1 MSSRVRP
8 APVEVKYKH
17 MRFLIIHNPDSN
29 GLPEFIGELKKRD
42 VQEVVRVCEPK
53 YDKEL
58 LAKEGIEVL
67 DLVFDDGGVPS
78 VDIIDKWVALLK
90 KRFMDTPES
99 CVAVHCMAGLGRA
112 PLLVAVALMEAGLQ
126 YTDAVDYIREK
137 RRGAI
142 NTRQLLFLEK
152 YRSRDRLR
160 AKWFKWY
167 KKNNANNGSDDK
179 PVLHPM

>member
-67 DLVFDDGGVPS
+67 RSIMTSANLPREVESGQVCTVCGSTIQRTLPCSLESYVLMVDGCLA
-78 VDIIDKWVALLK
+78 DAA
-90 KRFMDTPES
+90 MA
-99 CVAVHCMAGLGRA
+99 AV
-112 PLLVAVALMEAGLQ
+112 
-126 YTDAVDYIREK
+126 
-137 RRGAI
+137 
-142 NTRQLLFLEK
+142 
-152 YRSRDRLR
+152 S
-160 AKWFKWY
+160 
-167 KKNNANNGSDDK
+167 
-179 PVLHPM
+179 